1 MLKRYKT
8 KGVAMIGTVAALM
21 AWILLSYGI
30 FTVEGSQFQMM
41 ISSTQSLNAQKL
53 AEIDAALIK
62 MVNYE
67 EVTNSSALGKV
78 NLHLGRENLKSISD
92 AEGWQ
97 DEIIIS
103 NEKIKG
109 SDPDHGRFRVATI
122 NIYREGD
129 TEPRFSMQVPV
140 TKSGQTYSRKTID
153 DFIEALRQKD
163 RELEAKDRQLEAKD
177 RELEAKDRELDA
189 ADRAIESRIS
199 SMRSSLMSEIMSS
212 RCGCTRPTQV
222 VTIIDPPP
230 EEPKPEEPKP
240 EEDKPIVC
248 PGSSCTGSADS
259 KCGCDDCEG
268 GAACGGKCANGG
280 GSIEPE
286 HTDNDDYKEQDV
298 YEYDDW
304 AGKTD
309 CPPFTAPCDGYIKIV
324 GLVTSD
330 DLDTY
335 NVGSSFSSY
344 STASHGMAGA
354 WGSDGEGSYGWSF
367 WMQFLADGKIFAGDR
382 SASSYEVD
390 PLFYDGAVTYDGT
403 VLRDKYGETDYD
415 DGDGGSWTEYWVEPP
430 RSYTPSGLYST
441 GAAISK
447 GSTLTYQV
455 RTSETVNGDASGTSH
470 AHFKIIFIP
479 KK

>member
-8 KGVAMIGTVAALM
+8 KGVAMIGTVAALV

-212 RCGCTRPTQV
+212 RCGCTRPTKV
-222 VTIIDPPP
+222 VTIVDPPT
-230 EEPKPEEPKP
+230 PKP
-240 EEDKPIVC
+240 DDSDPIDEIKDFFVC
-248 PGSSCTGSADS
+248 SADCDGSPDSPCS
-259 KCGCDDCEG
+259 KIGCGD
-268 GAACGGKCANGG
+268 GAACGGKCKKPVTEPTEPTKPKPKCPGGSCSGSADSPCGLEDCVDCSCKYIPTGG
-280 GSIEPE
+280 GGTTGP
-286 HTDNDDYKEQDV
+286 TGDNNDYKEQDV

-304 AGKTD
+304 ADKTD
-309 CPPFTAPCDGYIKIV
+309 CPPFTAPCDGYIKII
-324 GLVTSD
+324 GLVNSND
-330 DLDTY
+330 
-335 NVGSSFSSY
+335 
-344 STASHGMAGA
+344 
-354 WGSDGEGSYGWSF
+354 
-367 WMQFLADGKIFAGDR
+367 
-382 SASSYEVD
+382 YEN
-390 PLFYDGAVTYDGT
+390 Y
-403 VLRDKYGETDYD
+403 
-415 DGDGGSWTEYWVEPP
+415 
-430 RSYTPSGLYST
+430 
-441 GAAISK
+441 
-447 GSTLTYQV
+447 
-455 RTSETVNGDASGTSH
+455 
-470 AHFKIIFIP
+470 
-479 KK
+479 